1 MDQDMPRREP
11 GSRVGVL
18 LVGLLLGAIIMTVVW
33 VALAGNPLSDN
44 NEVIFRDVVISDVT
58 EARDSLCWSEDPQ
71 RRDAPQECAILALDP
86 AIDPPQAGDALT
98 IGLVQLR
105 TPDGTEAQQVVHVA
119 PATGGSDDASDD
131 ATDSASEGT
140 TTVPQPTATD

>member
-33 VALAGNPLSDN
+33 VAIAGNPLSDD
-44 NEVIFRDVVISDVT
+44 NEVVFRDVVISDVT
-58 EARDSLCWSEDPQ
+58 EARDSLCWSEEPQ

-86 AIDPPQAGDALT
+86 AIDPPQPGDALT

-119 PATGGSDDASDD
+119 PAAGGGDE

-140 TTVPQPTATD
+140 TTAPQPTVSD

>member
-18 LVGLLLGAIIMTVVW
+18 LVGLLIGAAIMTIVW
-33 VALAGNPLSDN
+33 VLIGGNPLSDS
-44 NEVIFRDVVISDVT
+44 NEIVYREVVVADVT
-58 EARDSLCWSEDPQ
+58 EERDSMCWSQDPQ

-86 AIDPPQAGDALT
+86 TVESPQPGDALT

-105 TPDGTEAQQVVHVA
+105 PPDGTEAQQVVYAA
-119 PATGGSDDASDD
+119 PAGGADDD
-131 ATDSASEGT
+131 ATTA
-140 TTVPQPTATD
+140 PQPTGSP

>member
-1 MDQDMPRREP
+1 MEQDMPLREP

-18 LVGLLLGAIIMTVVW
+18 LVGLLLGAVIMTVVW
-33 VALAGNPLSDN
+33 IAIAGNPLSDN
-44 NEVIFRDVVISDVT
+44 NEVVFRDVVISDVT
-58 EARDSLCWSEDPQ
+58 EARDSLCWSENPQ

-86 AIDPPQAGDALT
+86 AIEPPQAGDALT

-119 PATGGSDDASDD
+119 PATDGSDDASD
-131 ATDSASEGT
+131 SASEGAT
-140 TTVPQPTATD
+140 GVPQPTTSG